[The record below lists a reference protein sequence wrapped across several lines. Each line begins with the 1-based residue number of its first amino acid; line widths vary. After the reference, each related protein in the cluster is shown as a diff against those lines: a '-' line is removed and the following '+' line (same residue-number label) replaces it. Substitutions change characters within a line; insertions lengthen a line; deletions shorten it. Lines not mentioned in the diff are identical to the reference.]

1 MSPSDHVVMKKL
13 KLTSH
18 FFMILVCNSYL
29 IAEVGEKNQ
38 TRNLLLSAPFFCVEI
53 FN

>member
-1 MSPSDHVVMKKL
+1 MSPGDHVVMKKL
-13 KLTSH
+13 KLTIL
-18 FFMILVCNSYL
+18 MILVCNSYL